1 MQVNFTARHMEL
13 TDPLREHTMG
23 KLEKL
28 QKYMDLIVD
37 ADVKMSVEKYRHK
50 VEVRIKSHKG
60 HVTGTEVSNDM
71 YQSIDRVFDKLEK
84 QLRRRKE
91 RRIDQHRAKTRSDAE
106 TPGVGVE
113 NAGGTTTE
121 GVDASTI
128 IWEEVSD
135 EIVQSEVLETKP
147 MSPEE
152 ALLQFKLLESDFYVF
167 RNSQASDNIN
177 VIYRRHDGKIG
188 LIRTA

>member
-1 MQVNFTARHMEL
+1 MQVTFTARHMEVS
-13 TDPLREHTMG
+13 DSLRQHT
-23 KLEKL
+23 LEKMDKL

-37 ADVKMSVEKYRHK
+37 ADVTMSVEKYRHK
-50 VEVRIKSHKG
+50 IEVKIKGQSG

-84 QLRRRKE
+84 QLRRRKD
-91 RRIDQHRAKTRSDAE
+91 RRINLHRSKSRDEFQDINPAIARDIE
-106 TPGVGVE
+106 P
-113 NAGGTTTE
+113 E

-128 IWEEVSD
+128 VWEEVID
-135 EIVQSEVLETKP
+135 EIVESEILDTKP
-147 MSPEE
+147 MSAEE

-167 RNSQASDNIN
+167 KDAHSDNAIN

-188 LIRTA
+188 LIRTT

>member
-1 MQVNFTARHMEL
+1 MDL
-13 TDPLREHTMG
+13 TEPLREHTLS

-28 QKYMDLIVD
+28 EKYMDLIVD
-37 ADVKMSVEKYRHK
+37 ADVTMSVEKYRHR
-50 VEVRIKSHKG
+50 VEVRIKSRRG

-91 RRIDQHRAKTRSDAE
+91 RRIDMHRSKHRAEDESAVLSASPE
-106 TPGVGVE
+106 VPSPGP
-113 NAGGTTTE
+113 AE

-135 EIVQSEVLETKP
+135 EIVESEVLETKP

-152 ALLQFKLLESDFYVF
+152 ALLQFKLLDSDFYVF
-167 RNSQASDNIN
+167 RNCDAGENIN
-177 VIYRRHDGKIG
+177 VIYRRYDGKIG